1 MTVQQLESRWRNL
14 YQKGYNAFD
23 RHDYP
28 EAELC
33 FREGVNLLASND
45 AANSTYHIYSL
56 IKLGETY
63 FATFQRDK
71 QKAINDEILSV
82 RQMIRPGSKRFVEYL
97 YSLGLYY
104 SNTGRFKDAIGCLN
118 EALTYDKVLSE
129 IPGSRARIL
138 NRLALCRFCGGDIP
152 GAVAVSRDVLSCDVN
167 KTPDYIKALAYY
179 YFKSSDWAELE
190 ALIPRCYEDCREP
203 ILRQFSRSKAL
214 DRASYWSKEGLFFT
228 DYIPYFAYTHPS
240 DVLVSYAYDA
250 ALLSKGVLLAAE
262 NKTSELTLTSNDPEL
277 IKLYEHYLELKGK
290 KNRTVDEDFEMD
302 ALSDVILRNQK
313 EHKNEYRKDFR
324 IGWRDVSE
332 KLKEGDIAIEFIT
345 VPSESGFDDYAA
357 LWVKKGMTAPR
368 LTKLC
373 DFGHLSSVPSSRIY
387 TSSDLYELV
396 WGPLEGALE
405 GVKNV
410 YFSPAG
416 MFYSTGI
423 EYLPNEF
430 DMAFNTTRNTYRLS
444 STKEIVLSQSRK
456 IKSGALFG
464 GINYDMGI
472 SSMVGKPLEKDA
484 DDITPI
490 QQSAPVDSLNLR
502 GTSGSSGFAYLEG
515 TMEEVGDISMVF
527 LESDIPAYL
536 YSGDDGSETAFKA
549 MTGRDVGIVHIATHG
564 FYYANKGEGRRISL
578 DKLFRELNL
587 HFSSDDVQTLNEDKM
602 LTRSGLIFAG
612 ANNVLRRIPIPE
624 GIDDGI
630 LHADEISALNLSEV
644 ELLVLSACQSGLGDI
659 ASSEGVFGL
668 QRGFKLAG
676 VHSIV
681 MSLWKVDDNATRI
694 LMTEMYKNM
703 AAGQNK
709 REALVNAQIA
719 LRSVEDGRY
728 DKPEYWAAFILLD
741 ALD

>member
-1 MTVQQLESRWRNL
+1 MDL
-14 YQKGYNAFD
+14 
-23 RHDYP
+23 
-28 EAELC
+28 
-33 FREGVNLLASND
+33 
-45 AANSTYHIYSL
+45 
-56 IKLGETY
+56 
-63 FATFQRDK
+63 FQP
-71 QKAINDEILSV
+71 V
-82 RQMIRPGSKRFVEYL
+82 
-97 YSLGLYY
+97 
-104 SNTGRFKDAIGCLN
+104 
-118 EALTYDKVLSE
+118 
-129 IPGSRARIL
+129 
-138 NRLALCRFCGGDIP
+138 
-152 GAVAVSRDVLSCDVN
+152 
-167 KTPDYIKALAYY
+167 
-179 YFKSSDWAELE
+179 
-190 ALIPRCYEDCREP
+190 
-203 ILRQFSRSKAL
+203 
-214 DRASYWSKEGLFFT
+214 
-228 DYIPYFAYTHPS
+228 
-240 DVLVSYAYDA
+240 
-250 ALLSKGVLLAAE
+250 
-262 NKTSELTLTSNDPEL
+262 
-277 IKLYEHYLELKGK
+277 
-290 KNRTVDEDFEMD
+290 
-302 ALSDVILRNQK
+302 
-313 EHKNEYRKDFR
+313 
-324 IGWRDVSE
+324 
-332 KLKEGDIAIEFIT
+332 
-345 VPSESGFDDYAA
+345 
-357 LWVKKGMTAPR
+357 
-368 LTKLC
+368 
-373 DFGHLSSVPSSRIY
+373 
-387 TSSDLYELV
+387 
-396 WGPLEGALE
+396 
-405 GVKNV
+405 
-410 YFSPAG
+410 
-416 MFYSTGI
+416 
-423 EYLPNEF
+423 
-430 DMAFNTTRNTYRLS
+430 
-444 STKEIVLSQSRK
+444 
-456 IKSGALFG
+456 
-464 GINYDMGI
+464 
-472 SSMVGKPLEKDA
+472 
-484 DDITPI
+484 

-587 HFSSDDVQTLNEDKM
+587 HFSSDDVHTLNEDKM